1 MKQPT
6 NPWNKKEQDNLYKQ
20 NRQATQ
26 DLSRARSRFCNEEK
40 HPPLRLTPYAY
51 AKLHFLCHLGQTE
64 IGGFA
69 ISRSDDLLLIED
81 LVLVKQT
88 VSMVSVEFDDDAVAD
103 FFDLQVD
110 QGRRPEE
117 FGRIW
122 VHTHPGSS
130 ATPSGTDEQTFDRVF
145 GGCDW
150 AVMFILAREG
160 ETYARLRFNT
170 GPGGQMLIPVQVD
183 YDAPFE
189 ASDHELW
196 QAEYQREVVPVKFEP
211 FDLLI
216 DDKRPTQNGRRRR
229 RNEDFVDVFADALEK
244 PQGRYDDPASWETDF
259 MGLDPWED
267 FG

>member
-259 MGLDPWED
+259 MGFDPWED